1 MPSPDVNP
9 MADRPLDPTFR
20 PAPRENPAHAEG
32 TFTHVLEGQTAKLP
46 SSVFLALALG
56 AMAASA
62 GLELAGQTRLSRFV
76 GMWPPTLL
84 AMGIYNKLVK
94 SLGTS

>member
-1 MPSPDVNP
+1 MPSSDVNP
-9 MADRPLDPTFR
+9 MADRPIDATFR

-32 TFTHVLEGQTAKLP
+32 TFTQVIEGQTAKLP
-46 SSVFLALALG
+46 SSVFLALAL
-56 AMAASA
+56 ASMAASA
-62 GLELAGQTRLSRFV
+62 GLELARQTRLSRFV

-84 AMGIYNKLVK
+84 AMGIYNKIVK